1 MWPIDFQKSLQSDS
15 VKKRRTG
22 NILYRYM
29 NFHTLFSKDCG
40 YVGLNRGSQ
49 ICIVLLP
56 GNTYNLKKKKSFF
69 LVGGSDKLMLSQS
82 DNLGT

>member
-1 MWPIDFQKSLQSDS
+1 MWPIDFPKSLQSDS

-29 NFHTLFSKDCG
+29 NFHTLVSKDYG

-49 ICIVLLP
+49 ICIILLP
-56 GNTYNLKKKKSFF
+56 GNTYNLKKKFFF

>member
-1 MWPIDFQKSLQSDS
+1 MWPIDLQKSLQSDS
-15 VKKRRTG
+15 VKKRTG

-29 NFHTLFSKDCG
+29 NFHTFFSKDCG

-49 ICIVLLP
+49 ICIILLP
-56 GNTYNLKKKKSFF
+56 GNTYNLKKKNSFF